1 MTVLVAY
8 ATRHGSTA
16 QIAERLAAR
25 LEAQLVPAEARAVQ
39 DVTDLEEY
47 DAVILGGA
55 TYMSHWLKPAVDFAR
70 RHQAELVELSVW
82 LFSSGPLGAD
92 RIDEDGHDIAVA
104 SQPREFDQ
112 LAELLNARDEVVFF
126 GAYDPQAPPIGIGEH
141 VVRHLP
147 GAKAALTP
155 GDFRDWAAIDAWADK
170 IAVDL
175 GSIRGSTSAP
185 AVSDSDSARET
196 SRRGPDK

>member
-1 MTVLVAY
+1 MMVLVGY

-16 QIAERLAAR
+16 QIADRLAAR
-25 LEAQLVPAEARAVQ
+25 LQAQLVSAEARAVQ
-39 DVTDLEEY
+39 DVTDLQEY

-55 TYMSHWLKPAVDFAR
+55 TYMSRWLKPAVDFAR

-82 LFSSGPLGAD
+82 LFSSGPLGAE
-92 RIDEDGHDIAVA
+92 RLDEDGHDIAAA

-112 LAELLNARDEVVFF
+112 LAELLNAREEAVFF

-147 GAKAALTP
+147 GAKAALTA

-170 IAVDL
+170 IAAEL
-175 GSIRGSTSAP
+175 RSIRGSTSAP
-185 AVSDSDSARET
+185 AVSNGGTVRET
-196 SRRGPDK
+196 SRRGPDE